1 MVSKGFLCS
10 QLCTSV
16 HERSLVGSVWT
27 DQVKGVEPNPLCLNS
42 VEKMQR
48 T

>member
-1 MVSKGFLCS
+1 MVSKGFMYS
-10 QLCTSV
+10 HPCTSV

-27 DQVKGVEPNPLCLNS
+27 DQVKRVEPNALCLNS
-42 VEKMQR
+42 VEKMQC